1 MTEVCSA
8 GFPHSDISGSLD
20 ICSSPKLFA
29 AYHVFH
35 RLLVPRHPPYAL
47 SSITNL
53 LRPRVWTPLHISS
66 VICVGNSL
74 LFLFV
79 FSNQFSFLLLQAS
92 MITSDVLIFFLS
104 FHFCMRFS
112 RYIKMQGSHLSFF
125 DFDCF
130 ISHQKAKS
138 FQFSDH
144 W

>member
-112 RYIKMQGSHLSFF
+112 RYIKMRGSHPSFF